1 MANPSI
7 NTLFAQGSQLAALP
21 WMRQLLV
28 MVAIA
33 ASVAVGVAAVMWS
46 QGPDYRVLYASL
58 EPDRAAAVI
67 DGLDANRIR
76 YRLDQNTGAVMV
88 PANQLHEARLKMA
101 SAGVIK
107 PNGTGLEMIQEEK
120 GFGVSEFMETKKY
133 QHALE
138 TELSRTIESMHQ
150 VRRARVH
157 LAMPR
162 QSVFVRERRAP
173 SASILLDVS
182 AGASLDR
189 NNVKAIINL
198 VASSIP
204 ELKADQV
211 TVVDQQGNLLSRL
224 DENNELEMGT
234 RQFEYRQAIER
245 AYEIRIADLLSDIT
259 ASGNVRVQV
268 AADIDFSAAQE
279 SRESFNPERQVI
291 RSEQILR
298 DGRNSALA
306 GAQGV
311 PGALS
316 NQPPLAADMRSMDEA
331 DADDTVVASE
341 PTSITRNYEIERVL
355 NYVNT
360 PAGSVRR
367 LSVAVVVDNA
377 RQEKSDGSIISVPT
391 PADDIERLT
400 QLVRD
405 AIGFDEQRGDRVTVM
420 AADFRPL
427 DAFDGATGSSFWESA
442 WFATLIKQ
450 LLVGLGLLALVLGVL
465 KPAVKSLLAQTPAM
479 ASAVDHGSMQ
489 QASGGHAASGTAQ
502 PAMIGS
508 DMPPNVHR
516 LPPVFAGQGLE
527 ERMGV
532 VRNAVESDPRIVAQV
547 VKSWVKDSAG
557 N

>member
-1 MANPSI
+1 MADARITNLLS
-7 NTLFAQGSQLAALP
+7 QGSQLAAMP

-46 QGPDYRVLYASL
+46 QGPDYRVLYSSL

-67 DGLDANRIR
+67 EGLDAHKIR
-76 YRLDQNTGAVMV
+76 YRLDQSSGAVMV

-107 PNGTGLEMIQEEK
+107 PSGTGLEMIQEEK

-245 AYEIRIADLLSDIT
+245 AYEVRIADLLSDIT
-259 ASGNVRVQV
+259 ASGKVRVQV
-268 AADIDFSAAQE
+268 AADIDFSAVQE
-279 SRESFNPERQVI
+279 SRESFNPDKQVV

-298 DGRNSALA
+298 ESRAATANA

-316 NQPPLAADMRSMDEA
+316 NQPPTGADLQTKEESSEEQA
-331 DADDTVVASE
+331 VPSNE
-341 PTSITRNYEIERVL
+341 PTSIVRNYEVERVL

-377 RQEKSDGSIISVPT
+377 RKEKADGTMISVPT
-391 PADDIERLT
+391 SADDIEQLT

-420 AADFRPL
+420 ATDFRPL
-427 DAFDGATGSSFWESA
+427 EGMADAESISFWQEA
-442 WFATLIKQ
+442 WFSTLMKQ
-450 LLVGLGLLALVLGVL
+450 MLVGLGLLALVLGVL
-465 KPAVKSLLAQTPAM
+465 KPAVKSLLAQSSVPATTPDMM
-479 ASAVDHGSMQ
+479 AQGGTSTLAGHP
-489 QASGGHAASGTAQ
+489 QAS
-502 PAMIGS
+502 AMIGS

-527 ERMGV
+527 NRMGV
-532 VRNAVESDPRIVAQV
+532 VREAVESDPRIVAQV
-547 VKSWVKDSAG
+547 VKNWVNDSAG

>member
-1 MANPSI
+1 MADARITNLLS
-7 NTLFAQGSQLAALP
+7 QGSQLAAMP

-67 DGLDANRIR
+67 EGLDANRIR
-76 YRLDQNTGAVMV
+76 YRLDQNTGAIMV

-182 AGASLDR
+182 PGASLDK

-259 ASGNVRVQV
+259 ASGKVRVQV

-279 SRESFNPERQVI
+279 SRESFNPDKQVI

-298 DGRNSALA
+298 DNRSAGGNA
-306 GAQGV
+306 NAQGV

-316 NQPPLAADMRSMDEA
+316 NQPPTAADMQAMDELPEE
-331 DADDTVVASE
+331 TVATSNE
-341 PTSITRNYEIERVL
+341 PTSIVRNYEIERVL

-377 RQEKSDGSIISVPT
+377 RKEKADGTVISVPT
-391 PADDIERLT
+391 PADDIEQLT
-400 QLVRD
+400 KLVRD

-427 DAFDGATGSSFWESA
+427 EGMADADGISFWQEA
-442 WFATLIKQ
+442 WFSTLLKQ
-450 LLVGLGLLALVLGVL
+450 VLVGLGLLALVLGVL
-465 KPAVKSLLAQTPAM
+465 KPAVKSLLVQGPANAMLSPEM
-479 ASAVDHGSMQ
+479 AGQGGTMAGHP
-489 QASGGHAASGTAQ
+489 QAA
-502 PAMIGS
+502 AMIGS

-527 ERMGV
+527 ARMGV
-532 VRNAVESDPRIVAQV
+532 VHEAVASDPRIVAQV
-547 VKSWVKDSAG
+547 VKNWVNDSAG
-557 N
+557 T

>member
-1 MANPSI
+1 MADPRMTNLLS
-7 NTLFAQGSQLAALP
+7 QGSQLVAMP

-46 QGPDYRVLYASL
+46 QGPDYRVLYSSL

-67 DGLDANRIR
+67 EGLDAHKIR
-76 YRLDQNTGAVMV
+76 YRLDQNSGAVMV

-107 PNGTGLEMIQEEK
+107 PSGTGLEMIQEEK

-245 AYEIRIADLLSDIT
+245 AYEVRIADLLSDIT
-259 ASGNVRVQV
+259 ASGKVRVQV

-279 SRESFNPERQVI
+279 SRESFNPDKQVI

-298 DGRNSALA
+298 DNRGGSANA
-306 GAQGV
+306 DAQGV
-311 PGALS
+311 PGALT
-316 NQPPLAADMRSMDEA
+316 NQPPTGADMREMDEQPEE
-331 DADDTVVASE
+331 TVATSNE
-341 PTSITRNYEIERVL
+341 PTSIVRNYEIERVL

-377 RQEKSDGSIISVPT
+377 RTEKADGTVVSVPT
-391 PADDIERLT
+391 SADDIDQLT
-400 QLVRD
+400 KLVRD

-420 AADFRPL
+420 AADFRPI
-427 DAFDGATGSSFWESA
+427 DGMSEAEGISFWQEA
-442 WFATLIKQ
+442 WFATLFKQ

-465 KPAVKSLLAQTPAM
+465 KPAVKSLLTQKSTPAM
-479 ASAVDHGSMQ
+479 SPDMMAEAVANT
-489 QASGGHAASGTAQ
+489 ASGHPQVA
-502 PAMIGS
+502 AMIGS

-527 ERMGV
+527 NRMGV
-532 VRNAVESDPRIVAQV
+532 VRDAVESDPRIVAQV
-547 VKSWVKDSAG
+547 VKNWVNDSAG
-557 N
+557 T

>member
-1 MANPSI
+1 MADPRI
-7 NTLFAQGSQLAALP
+7 NNLLSQGTQLAALP

-67 DGLDANRIR
+67 EGLDANRIR

-173 SASILLDVS
+173 SASILLDIS

-189 NNVKAIINL
+189 NNVKAIVNL

-204 ELKADQV
+204 ELKAEQV

-259 ASGNVRVQV
+259 ASGKVRVQV

-279 SRESFNPERQVI
+279 SRESFNPDRQVV

-298 DGRNSALA
+298 DNRNA
-306 GAQGV
+306 GGNANAQGV

-316 NQPPLAADMRSMDEA
+316 NQPPTGADMQAMDELPEEN
-331 DADDTVVASE
+331 VAISNE
-341 PTSITRNYEIERVL
+341 PTSIVRNYEIERVL

-377 RQEKSDGSIISVPT
+377 RKEKADGTVISVPT
-391 PADDIERLT
+391 PADDIEQLT

-427 DAFDGATGSSFWESA
+427 EDRADVDGISFWQEA
-442 WFATLIKQ
+442 WFATLLKQ
-450 LLVGLGLLALVLGVL
+450 MLVGLGLIALVLGVL
-465 KPAVKSLLAQTPAM
+465 KPAVKSLLVQGPANAMLSPEM
-479 ASAVDHGSMQ
+479 AGQGGVTSMAGHP
-489 QASGGHAASGTAQ
+489 QAAT
-502 PAMIGS
+502 MIGS

-527 ERMGV
+527 ARMGV
-532 VRNAVESDPRIVAQV
+532 VHEAVASDPRIVAQV
-547 VKSWVKDSAG
+547 VKNWVNDSAG
-557 N
+557 T